1 MTAEMSKSQSAMDMY
16 EEEDEL
22 DLVKLVSTSAN
33 DANQYVVFSGSNGEL
48 YAKNVSKLEELLVYK
63 DLKIAKNSD
72 DESLIIGTADIRGR
86 MTTLVNFDEWM
97 GNEVL
102 EDEAYELVVL
112 ASYGGHR
119 FGMIIQSVENI
130 VTIEAEEM
138 TDNSNDNPK
147 STFITKLNMRGQ
159 ERLCTIFDSDKM
171 LLDIFDRINHDSADA
186 LARIKSVKN
195 ADKKILFC
203 DDSRFVR
210 KMVED
215 LFIKLGV
222 KYEIYDDG
230 KDLFED
236 LPNLDTDDIGLFI
249 TDLEMPG
256 MGGRDLMQHIRADE
270 QYEDIHIIVHTNMA
284 NDAME
289 SGLKDQG
296 ANAVIGKINML
307 QLGEAIKEH
316 IRS

>member
-1 MTAEMSKSQSAMDMY
+1 MIEDKQRSAASALY
-16 EEEDEL
+16 EDEDEL

-48 YAKNVSKLEELLVYK
+48 YAKNVSKLEELLVFK

-72 DESLIIGTADIRGR
+72 EKSLIIGTADIRGK
-86 MTTLVNFDEWM
+86 MTTLVNFDAWM

-102 EDEAYELVVL
+102 DDDAYELVVM

-119 FGMIIQSVENI
+119 FGMIIKSVENI
-130 VTIEAEEM
+130 VTIESDEM
-138 TDNSNDNPK
+138 IDNSSDNPK
-147 STFITKLNMRGQ
+147 STFITKLTLRGT
-159 ERLCTIFDSDKM
+159 ERLCTVFDSDKL
-171 LLDIFDRINHDSADA
+171 LLDIFDQIDGESQDA
-186 LARIKSVKN
+186 LERIKSVKN
-195 ADKKILFC
+195 STKRILFA

-215 LFIKLGV
+215 LFIKLDV
-222 KYEIYDDG
+222 KYDIYHDG
-230 KDLFED
+230 KDLFEA
-236 LPNLDTDDIGLFI
+236 LPSFKEDEIGLFI

-256 MGGRDLMQHIRADE
+256 MGGRELMEKIRADE
-270 QYEDIHIIVHTNMA
+270 KYEDIAIIVHTNMA

-289 SGLKDQG
+289 SALKDQG
-296 ANAVIGKINML
+296 ASAVIGKINML
-307 QLGEAIKEH
+307 SLGDAIKEL

>member
-1 MTAEMSKSQSAMDMY
+1 MMAEATKNQASYY

-72 DESLIIGTADIRGR
+72 KKSLIIGTADIRGR

-102 EDEAYELVVL
+102 DDDAYELVVL

-130 VTIEAEEM
+130 VTIESEEM

-147 STFITKLNMRGQ
+147 STFITRLTMQGQ

-171 LLDIFDRINHDSADA
+171 LLDIFDDIDDKSKDA
-186 LARIKSVKN
+186 LERIKSVKN
-195 ADKKILFC
+195 VEKKILFC

-215 LFIKLGV
+215 LFIKLDI

-236 LPNLDTDDIGLFI
+236 LDNIDVSEIGLFI

-256 MGGRDLMQHIRADE
+256 MGGRELMEKLRSDE
-270 QYEDIHIIVHTNMA
+270 KYDDIHIIVHTNMA

-289 SGLKDQG
+289 DALKDQG
-296 ANAVIGKINML
+296 ANSVIGKINML
-307 QLGEAIKEH
+307 QLGEAIREH

>member
-1 MTAEMSKSQSAMDMY
+1 MIEDMSKSASHYD

-63 DLKIAKNSD
+63 DLRIAKNSD
-72 DESLIIGTADIRGR
+72 EESLIIGTADIRGR

-97 GNEVL
+97 GNPVL
-102 EDEAYELVVL
+102 EDDAYELVVL

-130 VTIEAEEM
+130 VTIEADEM
-138 TDNSNDNPK
+138 TDNSSDNPK
-147 STFITKLNMRGQ
+147 STFITKLNMRGK
-159 ERLCTIFDSDKM
+159 ERLCTIFDSDKL
-171 LLDIFDRINHDSADA
+171 LLDIYDRIDGESQDA
-186 LARIKSVKN
+186 LERIKSVKN
-195 ADKKILFC
+195 VDKKILFC

-230 KDLFED
+230 KDLYAD
-236 LPNLDTDDIGLFI
+236 LENINTEDIGLFI

-256 MGGRDLMQHIRADE
+256 MGGRELMQKIRGDE
-270 QYEDIHIIVHTNMA
+270 QYEEIAIIVHTNMA

-289 SGLKDQG
+289 SALKDQG

-307 QLGEAIKEH
+307 SLGDAIKEH

>member
-1 MTAEMSKSQSAMDMY
+1 MIADESRSTASAVY

-22 DLVKLVSTSAN
+22 DLVKLVTTSAN

-72 DESLIIGTADIRGR
+72 KDSLIIGTADIRGK

-97 GNEVL
+97 GNEIL
-102 EDEAYELVVL
+102 DDEAYELVVM

-130 VTIEAEEM
+130 VTIESEEM
-138 TDNSNDNPK
+138 VDNSNDNPK
-147 STFITKLNMRGQ
+147 ASFITKLVIRGE
-159 ERLCTIFDSDKM
+159 ERLCTVFDSDKM
-171 LLDIFDRINHDSADA
+171 LLDIFDRIDAQSHDA
-186 LARIKSVKN
+186 LERIKSVKN
-195 ADKKILFC
+195 STKRILFA

-215 LFIKLGV
+215 LFIKLDV
-222 KYEIYDDG
+222 KYEIYNDG
-230 KDLFED
+230 KDLFEA
-236 LPNLDTDDIGLFI
+236 LPSFNEDEIGLFI

-256 MGGRDLMQHIRADE
+256 MGGRELMERIRSDE
-270 QYEDIHIIVHTNMA
+270 TYEDIAIIVHTNMA

-289 SGLKDQG
+289 SALKDQG

-307 QLGEAIKEH
+307 SLGDAIKEH
-316 IRS
+316 IKS

>member
-1 MTAEMSKSQSAMDMY
+1 MIADKSRTSASDLY

-22 DLVKLVSTSAN
+22 DLVKLVTTSAN

-48 YAKNVSKLEELLVYK
+48 YAKNVSKLEELLVFK

-72 DESLIIGTADIRGR
+72 KESLIIGTADIRGK

-102 EDEAYELVVL
+102 EDEAYELVVM

-138 TDNSNDNPK
+138 IDNSNDNPK
-147 STFITKLNMRGQ
+147 ATFITKLTLRGQ

-171 LLDIFDRINHDSADA
+171 LLDIFDRIDGQTKDA
-186 LARIKSVKN
+186 LERIKSVKN
-195 ADKKILFC
+195 STKRILFA

-215 LFIKLGV
+215 LFIKLDV
-222 KYEIYDDG
+222 KYEIYNDG
-230 KDLFED
+230 KDLFEA
-236 LPNLDTDDIGLFI
+236 LPEFKADDIGLFI

-256 MGGRDLMQHIRADE
+256 MGGRELMERIRNDE
-270 QYEDIHIIVHTNMA
+270 QYEDIALIVHTNMA

-289 SGLKDQG
+289 SALKDQG
-296 ANAVIGKINML
+296 ANSVIGKINML
-307 QLGEAIKEH
+307 SLGEAIKEH

>member
-1 MTAEMSKSQSAMDMY
+1 MIADESRSTASAVY

-22 DLVKLVSTSAN
+22 DLVKLVTTSAN

-72 DESLIIGTADIRGR
+72 KDSLIIGTADIRGK

-97 GNEVL
+97 GNEIL
-102 EDEAYELVVL
+102 DDEAYELVVM

-138 TDNSNDNPK
+138 VDNSNDNPK
-147 STFITKLNMRGQ
+147 ATFITKLTMRGE
-159 ERLCTIFDSDKM
+159 ERLCTVFDSDKM
-171 LLDIFDRINHDSADA
+171 LLDIFDRIDAQSHDA
-186 LARIKSVKN
+186 LERIKSVKN
-195 ADKKILFC
+195 STKRILFA

-215 LFIKLGV
+215 LFIKLDV
-222 KYEIYDDG
+222 KYEIYNDG
-230 KDLFED
+230 KDLFEA
-236 LPNLDTDDIGLFI
+236 LPDFKVDEIGLFI

-256 MGGRDLMQHIRADE
+256 MGGRELMERIRSDE
-270 QYEDIHIIVHTNMA
+270 SYEDIAIIVHTNMA

-289 SGLKDQG
+289 SALKDQG

-307 QLGEAIKEH
+307 SLGDAIKEH
-316 IRS
+316 IKS